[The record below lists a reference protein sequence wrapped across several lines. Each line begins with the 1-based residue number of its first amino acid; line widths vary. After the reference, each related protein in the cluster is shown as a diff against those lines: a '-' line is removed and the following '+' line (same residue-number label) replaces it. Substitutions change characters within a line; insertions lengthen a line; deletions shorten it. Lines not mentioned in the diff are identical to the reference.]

1 MKQVLTLVCALI
13 FFTALILTEPGL
25 PFSKH
30 TVPTALAQKI
40 TTEPLFRFRS
50 DKNQYALMPGVNGQL
65 VGFNPG
71 YGDGFGNPVIIGHV
85 PGGTHQLVTVMIH
98 AALKRDD
105 YGERYFYTDDFTEY
119 DLKTSSGYQW
129 KKIEGIAFYV
139 SKTQVKGT
147 VPLYRLWLERT
158 VVPSGQFYTP
168 KPGEDGWYYT
178 TSEQEKN
185 QALAAGYKYPR
196 KLGYIYSSPQPPP
209 PPGPKI
215 NTGGG
220 PTFDPDADLLRRGCT
235 RPSAGAYNCPTIGG
249 YEACESYRLQ
259 QKIKGPCTTPA
270 NLKVQAA
277 MDKLLFSVGCSR
289 FLGRPDEF
297 LCKTQTG
304 RDLCKTYQ
312 NNGKVKN
319 CHQAK

>member
-1 MKQVLTLVCALI
+1 MRQAITLICLMTMFAALMLI
-13 FFTALILTEPGL
+13 EPALPI
-25 PFSKH
+25 SQH

-40 TTEPLFRFRS
+40 TTQPLYRFSS
-50 DKNQYALMPGVNGQL
+50 DKNQYALMPGINGQL
-65 VGFNPG
+65 VGFNSG
-71 YGDGFGNPVIIGHV
+71 YGIGFGNPVIIGHV

-98 AALKRDD
+98 AALKRGDD

-119 DLKTSSGYQW
+119 DLKTSGYGW
-129 KKIEGIAFYV
+129 KKIAGIFYV

-185 QALAAGYKYPR
+185 QALAAGYKHPR
-196 KLGYIYSSPQPPP
+196 VLGYIYAEPQPPP

-215 NTGGG
+215 QSSG
-220 PTFDPDADLLRRGCT
+220 PALDPDADLLRRGCT
-235 RPSAGAYNCPTIGG
+235 RPGLGSYDCPTIGG
-249 YEACESYRLQ
+249 YEACEIYRNSG
-259 QKIKGPCTTPA
+259 KVKACSTSA
-270 NLKVQAA
+270 NKQDQAA
-277 MDKLLFSVGCSR
+277 MDKDLFSVGCSR

-297 LCKTQTG
+297 LCKTPKG
-304 RDLCKTYQ
+304 VELCKTYK
-312 NNGKVKN
+312 NNGKLKN
-319 CHQAK
+319 CLQAK